1 MRYSTMLSVMVL
13 TVSIVTGCQDKVMA
27 PSTARV
33 DPLYETKY
41 GKVFVLDGLGEFI
54 AVSEPIVEAGTDRPM
69 MVTVRLRLLADEQI
83 NVQYKFEF
91 LTRKGVPVAPES
103 SWSFMALPPRV
114 PMYMQG
120 ASLDTSATDWQLKI
134 RSAR

>member
-1 MRYSTMLSVMVL
+1 MRHSTTLSVMVL
-13 TVSIVTGCQDKVMA
+13 TVSTLTGCQDKVMA
-27 PSTARV
+27 PLTARV
-33 DPLYETKY
+33 DSLYETKH
-41 GKVFVLDGLGEFI
+41 GNVFVLDGLSEFI
-54 AVSEPIVEAGTDRPM
+54 VASEPIVEAGGSRPM
-69 MVTVRLRLLADEQI
+69 MVTVRLRLLADEQT

-91 LTRKGVPVAPES
+91 FNRKGAPVRPES
-103 SWSFMALPPRV
+103 SWAFMAMPPRV